1 MHMPLPGFRVI
12 RSLGFKTTF
21 ATVDKDGAG
30 RQNHSLRSFIL
41 ALTPATSYAQTLAVM
56 AFKMSEQMDK
66 STFEIT
72 KMDCPSEETLIRMKL
87 DSFTNIK
94 NLDFDLE
101 KRRLTVYH
109 DGLTN
114 EIEKSIDDLKLNS
127 KRIGTEKITTDLN
140 LDNKKDERQLLWTV
154 LLINFGFFA
163 VESITGLISKSMG
176 LVADSLDML
185 ADALVY
191 GLSLYAV
198 GRTVQAKKNV
208 ARLSGYFQMILAI
221 VGFIEVIRRFVS
233 ADNPPDYTTMIIV
246 SIFALIGNGICLY
259 LLQRTKSNE
268 AHMKAS
274 MIFTSNDV
282 IINMGVIL
290 AGGLVYFFNSN
301 KPDLIIGTIV
311 FVIVT
316 RGALRILKLSRA

>member
-1 MHMPLPGFRVI
+1 M
-12 RSLGFKTTF
+12 
-21 ATVDKDGAG
+21 
-30 RQNHSLRSFIL
+30 
-41 ALTPATSYAQTLAVM
+41 PATSHAQTLAVM
-56 AFKMSEQMDK
+56 AFKKSEQMDK

>member
-1 MHMPLPGFRVI
+1 
-12 RSLGFKTTF
+12 
-21 ATVDKDGAG
+21 
-30 RQNHSLRSFIL
+30 
-41 ALTPATSYAQTLAVM
+41 
-56 AFKMSEQMDK
+56 
-66 STFEIT
+66 
-72 KMDCPSEETLIRMKL
+72 MKL
-87 DSFTNIK
+87 DNFSNIR

-101 KRRLTVYH
+101 NRRLTVYH

-127 KRIGTEKITTDLN
+127 KRIGTERVAVDLKTDSS
-140 LDNKKDERQLLWTV
+140 KSEKQILWTV
-154 LLINFGFFA
+154 LLINFGFFVA
-163 VESITGLISKSMG
+163 ESATGLISRSMG

-198 GRTVQAKKNV
+198 GRTVQSKKNV

-221 VGFIEVIRRFVS
+221 IGFTEVIKRFVS
-233 ADNPPDYTTMIIV
+233 VDNPPNYTTMIIV
-246 SIFALIGNGICLY
+246 SIFALMGNAICLY

-316 RGALRILKLSRA
+316 RGALRILKLARE

>member
-1 MHMPLPGFRVI
+1 MN
-12 RSLGFKTTF
+12 KT
-21 ATVDKDGAG
+21 
-30 RQNHSLRSFIL
+30 
-41 ALTPATSYAQTLAVM
+41 
-56 AFKMSEQMDK
+56 
-66 STFEIT
+66 TFEIT
-72 KMDCPSEETLIRMKL
+72 KMDCPSEERLIRMKL
-87 DSFTNIK
+87 DNFSNIK

-101 KRRLTVYH
+101 KRRLTIYH
-109 DGLTN
+109 NGLTN
-114 EIEKSIDDLKLNS
+114 EIEKSIGDLKLNS
-127 KRIGTEKITTDLN
+127 KIIGTEEITTDIKIEN
-140 LDNKKDERQLLWTV
+140 QKNERQLLWTV

-163 VESITGLISKSMG
+163 VESVTGLISKSMG

-198 GRTVQAKKNV
+198 GRAIQAKKNV

-221 VGFIEVIRRFVS
+221 IGFIEVIRRFVS
-233 ADNPPDYTTMIIV
+233 VDSPPNYMTMIIV

-259 LLQRTKSNE
+259 LLQRSKSNE

-282 IINMGVIL
+282 VINMGVIM

-316 RGALRILKLSRA
+316 RGAFRILKISRE

>member
-1 MHMPLPGFRVI
+1 MDWSGLPFVPHLASPPI
-12 RSLGFKTTF
+12 RKPSQT
-21 ATVDKDGAG
+21 
-30 RQNHSLRSFIL
+30 
-41 ALTPATSYAQTLAVM
+41 QTLAVM
-56 AFKMSEQMDK
+56 AFKKSEQMDK

>member
-1 MHMPLPGFRVI
+1 
-12 RSLGFKTTF
+12 
-21 ATVDKDGAG
+21 
-30 RQNHSLRSFIL
+30 
-41 ALTPATSYAQTLAVM
+41 
-56 AFKMSEQMDK
+56 MDK
-66 STFEIT
+66 TTFEIT
-72 KMDCPSEETLIRMKL
+72 KMDCPSEERLIRMKL
-87 DSFTNIK
+87 DNFSNIK

-109 DGLTN
+109 NGLTT

-127 KRIGTEKITTDLN
+127 KRIGTEKITTDIKIEN
-140 LDNKKDERQLLWTV
+140 QINERQLLWTV
-154 LLINFGFFA
+154 LLINFGLFA

-198 GRTVQAKKNV
+198 GRAIQAKKNV

-221 VGFIEVIRRFVS
+221 IGFIEVIRRFVS
-233 ADNPPDYTTMIIV
+233 VDSPPNFTTMIIV

-316 RGALRILKLSRA
+316 RGAVRILKISSE

>member
-1 MHMPLPGFRVI
+1 L
-12 RSLGFKTTF
+12 LKLATTGCN
-21 ATVDKDGAG
+21 A
-30 RQNHSLRSFIL
+30 
-41 ALTPATSYAQTLAVM
+41 
-56 AFKMSEQMDK
+56 MDK

-87 DSFTNIK
+87 NSFTNIK

-101 KRRLTVYH
+101 NRRLTVYH

-114 EIEKSIDDLKLNS
+114 EIEKSIEDLKLNS
-127 KRIGTEKITTDLN
+127 KRIGTEKITIDLHV
-140 LDNKKDERQLLWTV
+140 DSKKSQRELLWTV

-163 VESITGLISKSMG
+163 LESVTGLISKSMG

-198 GRTVQAKKNV
+198 GRTIHTKKNV
-208 ARLSGYFQMILAI
+208 ARLSGYFQMVLAI
-221 VGFIEVIRRFVS
+221 VGFIEVIRRFILL
-233 ADNPPDYTTMIIV
+233 DKPPDYTTMIIV
-246 SIFALIGNGICLY
+246 SIFALAGNGICLY
-259 LLQRTKSNE
+259 LLQRTKSND
-268 AHMKAS
+268 AHIKAS

-282 IINMGVIL
+282 IINIGVIL
-290 AGGLVYFFNSN
+290 AGGLVYLLNSN

-311 FVIVT
+311 FVIVI
-316 RGALRILKLSRA
+316 RGASRILKISSS

>member
-1 MHMPLPGFRVI
+1 MGNGIGQFSV
-12 RSLGFKTTF
+12 
-21 ATVDKDGAG
+21 
-30 RQNHSLRSFIL
+30 
-41 ALTPATSYAQTLAVM
+41 
-56 AFKMSEQMDK
+56 MDK
-66 STFEIT
+66 TTFEIT
-72 KMDCPSEETLIRMKL
+72 KMDCPSEERLIRMKL
-87 DSFTNIK
+87 DNFSNIK

-109 DGLTN
+109 NGLTT

-127 KRIGTEKITTDLN
+127 KRIGTEKITTDIKIEN
-140 LDNKKDERQLLWTV
+140 QKNERQLLWTV

-176 LVADSLDML
+176 LIADSLDML

-198 GRTVQAKKNV
+198 GRAIQTKKNV

-221 VGFIEVIRRFVS
+221 IGFVEVIRRFVS
-233 ADNPPDYTTMIIV
+233 VDSPPNYTTMIIV

-316 RGALRILKLSRA
+316 RGAVRILKISRA

>member
-1 MHMPLPGFRVI
+1 
-12 RSLGFKTTF
+12 
-21 ATVDKDGAG
+21 
-30 RQNHSLRSFIL
+30 
-41 ALTPATSYAQTLAVM
+41 M
-56 AFKMSEQMDK
+56 AFKKSEQMDK

-198 GRTVQAKKNV
+198 GRTGQAKKNV

>member
-1 MHMPLPGFRVI
+1 MGNGIGQFSV
-12 RSLGFKTTF
+12 
-21 ATVDKDGAG
+21 
-30 RQNHSLRSFIL
+30 
-41 ALTPATSYAQTLAVM
+41 
-56 AFKMSEQMDK
+56 MDK
-66 STFEIT
+66 TTFEIT
-72 KMDCPSEETLIRMKL
+72 KMDCPSEERLIRMKL
-87 DSFTNIK
+87 DNFSNIK

-109 DGLTN
+109 NGLTT

-127 KRIGTEKITTDLN
+127 KRIGTEKITTDIKIEN
-140 LDNKKDERQLLWTV
+140 QINERQLLWTV
-154 LLINFGFFA
+154 LLINFGLFA

-198 GRTVQAKKNV
+198 GRAIQAKKNV

-221 VGFIEVIRRFVS
+221 IGFIEVIRRFVS
-233 ADNPPDYTTMIIV
+233 VDSPPNFTTMIIV

-316 RGALRILKLSRA
+316 RGAVRILKISSE

>member
-1 MHMPLPGFRVI
+1 
-12 RSLGFKTTF
+12 
-21 ATVDKDGAG
+21 
-30 RQNHSLRSFIL
+30 
-41 ALTPATSYAQTLAVM
+41 
-56 AFKMSEQMDK
+56 MDK

-87 DSFTNIK
+87 DSFKNIK

-127 KRIGTEKITTDLN
+127 KRIGTEKITTDIIVN
-140 LDNKKDERQLLWTV
+140 NKKGERKLLWTV
-154 LLINFGFFA
+154 LLINFGFFT
-163 VESITGLISKSMG
+163 VESITGLLSKSMG

-208 ARLSGYFQMILAI
+208 AQLSGYLQMILAI
-221 VGFIEVIRRFVS
+221 TGFIEVIRRVS
-233 ADNPPDYTTMIIV
+233 VDNPPNYTTMIVV
-246 SIFALIGNGICLY
+246 SIFALMGNGICLY

-282 IINMGVIL
+282 IINIGVIL
-290 AGGLVYFFNSN
+290 AGGLVYLFNSN
-301 KPDLIIGTIV
+301 KPDLVIGTIV
-311 FVIVT
+311 FIIVT
-316 RGALRILKLSRA
+316 RGALRILKLSKE

>member
-1 MHMPLPGFRVI
+1 
-12 RSLGFKTTF
+12 
-21 ATVDKDGAG
+21 
-30 RQNHSLRSFIL
+30 
-41 ALTPATSYAQTLAVM
+41 
-56 AFKMSEQMDK
+56 MDK
-66 STFEIT
+66 TTFEIT
-72 KMDCPSEETLIRMKL
+72 KMDCPSEERLIRMKL
-87 DSFTNIK
+87 DNFSNIK

-109 DGLTN
+109 NGLTN

-127 KRIGTEKITTDLN
+127 KRIGTEKITTDIKTESQKN
-140 LDNKKDERQLLWTV
+140 ERQLLWTV

-198 GRTVQAKKNV
+198 GRAIQAKKNV

-221 VGFIEVIRRFVS
+221 IGFIEVIRRFVS
-233 ADNPPDYTTMIIV
+233 VDNPPNYTTMIIV

-259 LLQRTKSNE
+259 LLQRTKSNK

-316 RGALRILKLSRA
+316 KGAFRILKISRE

>member
-1 MHMPLPGFRVI
+1 M
-12 RSLGFKTTF
+12 
-21 ATVDKDGAG
+21 
-30 RQNHSLRSFIL
+30 
-41 ALTPATSYAQTLAVM
+41 
-56 AFKMSEQMDK
+56 EK

-72 KMDCPSEETLIRMKL
+72 KMDCPSEERLIRMKL

-101 KRRLTVYH
+101 NRKLTVYH
-109 DGLTN
+109 DGLTI
-114 EIEKSIDDLKLNS
+114 EIEKSIADLKLNS
-127 KRIGTEKITTDLN
+127 KRLGTEKVTADIKLEN
-140 LDNKKDERQLLWTV
+140 QKNERQLLWTV

-198 GRTVQAKKNV
+198 GRAVQAKKNV
-208 ARLSGYFQMILAI
+208 ARLSGYFQMTLAI
-221 VGFIEVIRRFVS
+221 IGFFEVIRRFVS
-233 ADNPPDYTTMIIV
+233 VDNPPNYATMIIV
-246 SIFALIGNGICLY
+246 SVLALIGNGICLY
-259 LLQRTKSNE
+259 LLRQTKSNE

-282 IINMGVIL
+282 IINMGVVL
-290 AGGLVYFFNSN
+290 AGGLVYLFNSN
-301 KPDLIIGTIV
+301 KPDLVIGTIV

>member
-1 MHMPLPGFRVI
+1 MGNGIGQFSVMN
-12 RSLGFKTTF
+12 KT
-21 ATVDKDGAG
+21 
-30 RQNHSLRSFIL
+30 
-41 ALTPATSYAQTLAVM
+41 
-56 AFKMSEQMDK
+56 
-66 STFEIT
+66 TFEIT
-72 KMDCPSEETLIRMKL
+72 KMDCPSEERLIRMKL
-87 DSFTNIK
+87 DNFSNIK

-101 KRRLTVYH
+101 KRRLTIYH
-109 DGLTN
+109 NGLTN
-114 EIEKSIDDLKLNS
+114 EIEKSIGDLKLNS
-127 KRIGTEKITTDLN
+127 KIIGTEEITTDIKIEN
-140 LDNKKDERQLLWTV
+140 QKNERQLLWTV

-163 VESITGLISKSMG
+163 VESVTGLISKSMG

-198 GRTVQAKKNV
+198 GRAIQAKKNV

-221 VGFIEVIRRFVS
+221 IGFIEVIRRFVS
-233 ADNPPDYTTMIIV
+233 VDSPPNYMTMIIV

-259 LLQRTKSNE
+259 LLQRSKSNE

-282 IINMGVIL
+282 VINMGVIM

-316 RGALRILKLSRA
+316 RGAFRILKISRE